1 MDYRSD
7 LAPEASKK
15 TAAAVLIAPAE
26 RNAADAPGPGSSS
39 QQDRHERFRN
49 SLPHPPAGTGHIV
62 NEAPAS
68 PPPFLSNREIEQV
81 GGPVSVAWRE
91 GTLTRAKE
99 LESLCASIVANNK
112 PLQDGNILARS
123 IYFHIDAARRRSRR
137 GVESQE
143 APSFAPLR
151 TPAGTRHEQSRRR

>member
-1 MDYRSD
+1 MANRPDVP
-7 LAPEASKK
+7 AEASKK

-26 RNAADAPGPGSSS
+26 RNAADAPGSALPANKTARSDSAIPSPIHRPARATSSRS
-39 QQDRHERFRN
+39 AR
-49 SLPHPPAGTGHIV
+49 
-62 NEAPAS
+62 S

-81 GGPVSVAWRE
+81 GGPVSAAWRE

-123 IYFHIDAARRRSRR
+123 VYFHIDAARDAARVAALNPKKRLHM
-137 GVESQE
+137 
-143 APSFAPLR
+143 LR
-151 TPAGTRHEQSRRR
+151 